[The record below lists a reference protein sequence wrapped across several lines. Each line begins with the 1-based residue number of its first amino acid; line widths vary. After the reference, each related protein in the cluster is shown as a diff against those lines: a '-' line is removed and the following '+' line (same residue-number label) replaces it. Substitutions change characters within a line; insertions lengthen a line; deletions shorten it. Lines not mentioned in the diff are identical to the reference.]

1 MTPVR
6 AAAKSALRCA
16 SDWPRV
22 GYVVGD
28 ISNSDELIRR
38 AQDGDV
44 HAFELLVEAQI
55 PRLRRFA
62 RSFAH
67 SDADADDLAQ
77 EALIK
82 VYRSLRSY
90 RFESAFTTWLY
101 RVTKNC
107 FMDTQRAADSR
118 ARATD
123 RMAASAPPQTP
134 VDPPDELLRKAEERE
149 CLWNA
154 IAQVAPEF
162 RTAIVLCDV
171 EGLGIGEVAQ
181 IEKIPEGTVKSRL
194 HRGRAQLARLL
205 QNPAASGN
213 QTTAAAVLPM
223 EGMDVS

>member
-1 MTPVR
+1 M
-6 AAAKSALRCA
+6 
-16 SDWPRV
+16 
-22 GYVVGD
+22 GD
-28 ISNSDELIRR
+28 ISNSDDLIRR

-67 SDADADDLAQ
+67 NDADADDLAQ

-101 RVTKNC
+101 RVIKNC
-107 FMDTQRAADSR
+107 FMDARRAADSR
-118 ARATD
+118 ERAVESLAE
-123 RMAASAPPQTP
+123 RAPEHVP
-134 VDPPDELLRKAEERE
+134 VPRPDEIVLDAEARQE
-149 CLWNA
+149 LWNA
-154 IAQVAPEF
+154 IAQVTPDF
-162 RTAIVLCDV
+162 RTVLVLCDV
-171 EGLGIGEVAQ
+171 EGLGIGEVAE

-205 QNPAASGN
+205 QDQARHGN
-213 QTTAAAVLPM
+213 QTSAATVLPV
-223 EGMDVS
+223 EGMDIP